1 MWGIHYSNNN
11 NNNTSNITIQL
22 NRNSSGETYSC
33 YDVVVAVVVVSRR
46 LFTVLRVCVHDS
58 LEWQQLVANSVRG
71 LPHTYTYIT
80 KSVSMFLPRL
90 YEVKSNLGGLDDGA
104 DWRIYN
110 IGISRMQMKTFRARR
125 ADTGATVLVL
135 WVVLLTH
142 THRHAH
148 TNTHTIMLTRFAWK
162 INSAIRLRLQRL
174 DSFLKLF
181 GSKMKNCTRHALISY
196 NTCTHTHTNV

>member
-1 MWGIHYSNNN
+1 MWGIHYSNN

-142 THRHAH
+142 THAH
-148 TNTHTIMLTRFAWK
+148 QHSHHHVNQVCVENQFSNPPQAATIGFVFEVIWQQNEKLHKTRA
-162 INSAIRLRLQRL
+162 N
-174 DSFLKLF
+174 
-181 GSKMKNCTRHALISY
+181 
-196 NTCTHTHTNV
+196 

>member
-1 MWGIHYSNNN
+1 MLWCCCCRCCCSAIIYSFASLRAWLTRVAAAGGKQRSRAATYIH
-11 NNNTSNITIQL
+11 
-22 NRNSSGETYSC
+22 
-33 YDVVVAVVVVSRR
+33 
-46 LFTVLRVCVHDS
+46 
-58 LEWQQLVANSVRG
+58 
-71 LPHTYTYIT
+71 TYIT

-90 YEVKSNLGGLDDGA
+90 YEVKSNLGGLEDGA

-142 THRHAH
+142 TR
-148 TNTHTIMLTRFAWK
+148 TPTLSSYTHTITLTRFAWK

-196 NTCTHTHTNV
+196 NTCTHTNV

>member
-1 MWGIHYSNNN
+1 MMLLLLLLLGDYLQFCEFACMTH
-11 NNNTSNITIQL
+11 
-22 NRNSSGETYSC
+22 SSGS
-33 YDVVVAVVVVSRR
+33 SW
-46 LFTVLRVCVHDS
+46 
-58 LEWQQLVANSVRG
+58 WQTAFEG
-71 LPHTYTYIT
+71 CHIHTYIT

-90 YEVKSNLGGLDDGA
+90 YEVKSNLGGLEDGA

-142 THRHAH
+142 TR
-148 TNTHTIMLTRFAWK
+148 TPTLSSYTHTIMLTRFAWK
-162 INSAIRLRLQRL
+162 INSAIRLRLHRL

-196 NTCTHTHTNV
+196 NTCTHTNV